1 MPVYTQNTKGPQ
13 SQLSLHTICGIL
25 WQFQAVYYIRD
36 ATCFS
41 NVAISTL
48 KYFQL
53 HPIFSPIAPQ
63 CQIPIWYV
71 FFLFLLSLSKRF
83 AQKCIFLFAK
93 TYPQLVITPWSWAM
107 SAIKFVSRKSKHGV
121 FVLVPTQKVP
131 SVVEWMIKSLQKV
144 KVRVK
149 TSHLIFGYVHFHFIG
164 WDFAT
169 FNTKNFWGGP
179 VKKYTLCVCLKS
191 IQLQIG
197 ILFVLN
203 KSL

>member
-25 WQFQAVYYIRD
+25 WQFQAVYYICD

-71 FFLFLLSLSKRF
+71 FFLLLPSLHPKCSK
-83 AQKCIFLFAK
+83 CC
-93 TYPQLVITPWSWAM
+93 
-107 SAIKFVSRKSKHGV
+107 GV
-121 FVLVPTQKVP
+121 
-131 SVVEWMIKSLQKV
+131 MIKSLQKKSELKLHISYLYMSTFTLLV
-144 KVRVK
+144 GILPPSTLR
-149 TSHLIFGYVHFHFIG
+149 IFEGR
-164 WDFAT
+164 
-169 FNTKNFWGGP
+169 P
-179 VKKYTLCVCLKS
+179 VKKYTLCVCLKKHS
-191 IQLQIG
+191 ITNRNI
-197 ILFVLN
+197 ICFK

>member
-63 CQIPIWYV
+63 CQIPIWYI
-71 FFLFLLSLSKRF
+71 FFLLLLSLSKRF

-131 SVVEWMIKSLQKV
+131 SVVEWMIKSIQK
-144 KVRVK
+144 KSELKLHISYLDMSTFTLLVRILPP
-149 TSHLIFGYVHFHFIG
+149 S
-164 WDFAT
+164 
-169 FNTKNFWGGP
+169 
-179 VKKYTLCVCLKS
+179 TLK
-191 IQLQIG
+191 
-197 ILFVLN
+197 FF
-203 KSL
+203 

>member
-48 KYFQL
+48 KYSQL

-71 FFLFLLSLSKRF
+71 FFLLLLSLSKRF
-83 AQKCIFLFAK
+83 AHFFFCQDLSSISDHPLKLSNVSHMEFFLQRHRPGK
-93 TYPQLVITPWSWAM
+93 QQ
-107 SAIKFVSRKSKHGV
+107 RH
-121 FVLVPTQKVP
+121 
-131 SVVEWMIKSLQKV
+131 
-144 KVRVK
+144 
-149 TSHLIFGYVHFHFIG
+149 VHNQHK
-164 WDFAT
+164 AT
-169 FNTKNFWGGP
+169 FGTWRDNLCSSESSEE
-179 VKKYTLCVCLKS
+179 KYT
-191 IQLQIG
+191 
-197 ILFVLN
+197 
-203 KSL
+203 

>member
-48 KYFQL
+48 KYSQL

-71 FFLFLLSLSKRF
+71 FFLLLLSLSKRF

-107 SAIKFVSRKSKHGV
+107 SAIWSFFSKGTGQESSKGMCTLHNMH
-121 FVLVPTQKVP
+121 K
-131 SVVEWMIKSLQKV
+131 
-144 KVRVK
+144 
-149 TSHLIFGYVHFHFIG
+149 
-164 WDFAT
+164 AT
-169 FNTKNFWGGP
+169 FGTWRDNLCSSESSEE
-179 VKKYTLCVCLKS
+179 KYTFCVCLKKHS
-191 IQLQIG
+191 ITNRNIICLK
-197 ILFVLN
+197 
-203 KSL
+203 KSLYYEYYFV

>member
-25 WQFQAVYYIRD
+25 WQFQAAYYIHD

-41 NVAISTL
+41 NVGISTL

-53 HPIFSPIAPQ
+53 RPIFSPIAPQ

-71 FFLFLLSLSKRF
+71 FFLLLLSLSKRF

-107 SAIKFVSRKSKHGV
+107 SAIWSFFSKGTGQESSKGMCTTCTKQLSVPGGTTSALQNHLKKNTLSV
-121 FVLVPTQKVP
+121 FV
-131 SVVEWMIKSLQKV
+131 W
-144 KVRVK
+144 
-149 TSHLIFGYVHFHFIG
+149 
-164 WDFAT
+164 
-169 FNTKNFWGGP
+169 
-179 VKKYTLCVCLKS
+179 KS
-191 IQLQIG
+191 IQWQIG
-197 ILFVLN
+197 ILFVKK
-203 KSL
+203 KSHEYYFV